1 MCWCVVVLFCCV
13 TVLLCCC
20 VFGLSFCCFVVV
32 VLFCCAVVVLFC
44 HSGLPTVGCGC
55 VLQLRD
61 LQPNLHRYGL
71 LNCGQVNPYPN
82 NTGGIRQHCP
92 TKGGIRIKGKK
103 NEESW
108 CLTWAEAQNR
118 IHNHVWFSSVHKDEP
133 VAKKQRLMQSFKG
146 LKTQLHYS
154 DGRIG
159 ELTPYIPPKPFF
171 RPVGKKTVGTRPKRE
186 RSPSGERQQILE
198 SQPIGME
205 PKRERS
211 PSAERQEILESSS
224 SSTLPGGSR
233 EKPWSPRM
241 PRGSIANFSGV
252 QPPHVAEKI
261 EQWNGGRSKWS
272 EFEP

>member
-20 VFGLSFCCFVVV
+20 VVGLSFCCFVV

-61 LQPNLHRYGL
+61 LQPNRHRYGL

-186 RSPSGERQQILE
+186 RSPSGERQ
-198 SQPIGME
+198 
-205 PKRERS
+205 
-211 PSAERQEILESSS
+211 EILESSS

-233 EKPWSPRM
+233 EKPWSPIL
-241 PRGSIANFSGV
+241 PRGSIATFSGV
-252 QPPHVAEKI
+252 PPHNVAKKL